1 MSDLGDD
8 PPNPS
13 PSPQGDDT
21 AQELFLE
28 AVEEENVAVRSRMSI
43 LQLTEQLAR
52 IQQQLQDAGI
62 GVPQVQQL
70 PKDFIVDAPQDRSTT
85 TSNTYKCDPPRCAA
99 CFLGKQH
106 KRP

>member
-13 PSPQGDDT
+13 PSPPGDDT
-21 AQELFLE
+21 VQELFLE
-28 AVEEENVAVRSRMSI
+28 AVEEENVTVRSRMSI

-62 GVPQVQQL
+62 GVPTFSCPHL
-70 PKDFIVDAPQDRSTT
+70 CI
-85 TSNTYKCDPPRCAA
+85 
-99 CFLGKQH
+99 
-106 KRP
+106 